1 MKDNNLNAFFVGSLI
16 ASVVGAVMLLV
27 DDFGGWY
34 YQISFASVPLDR
46 YGSVGLFSVYSPI
59 VAVLAA
65 AMLFSGYVF
74 YLVLRSD
81 EPELSAKL
89 VRRAYSSSVAAFGAT
104 AVLAIVFAIVM
115 FTQDVEDW
123 WLGGGFYGATVG
135 SVLSAI
141 LLKLGLNKIVD

>member
-46 YGSVGLFSVYSPI
+46 YGEVSLFSVYSPI

-65 AMLFSGYVF
+65 AMLFSGYVS

-81 EPELSAKL
+81 EPEPSARL
-89 VRRAYSSSVAAFGAT
+89 LRRAYSSSVAAFGAT
-104 AVLAIVFAIVM
+104 AVLAIIFTIVM
-115 FTQDVEDW
+115 STQDVEDW
-123 WLGGGFYGATVG
+123 WLGGGFYGAAVG